1 MPWFRAFFFVHSPP
15 TPSVWSTGTT
25 ANGCIV
31 SPAPNFIRYT
41 APGGNLGSKA
51 CPYWVFEEKGPLR
64 KRVFPS
70 GDGAR
75 KTGPP
80 PVLRIAPPLGQ
91 SAWTANEGPET
102 PPRASSR

>member
-1 MPWFRAFFFVHSPP
+1 VKS
-15 TPSVWSTGTT
+15 
-25 ANGCIV
+25 CIV
-31 SPAPNFIRYT
+31 SPAPNFMRYT
-41 APGGNLGSKA
+41 APGGNLGSKEW
-51 CPYWVFEEKGPLR
+51 PYCVFEENGPLR
-64 KRVFPS
+64 NSDFPS

-91 SAWTANEGPET
+91 SGWAANEAPGT